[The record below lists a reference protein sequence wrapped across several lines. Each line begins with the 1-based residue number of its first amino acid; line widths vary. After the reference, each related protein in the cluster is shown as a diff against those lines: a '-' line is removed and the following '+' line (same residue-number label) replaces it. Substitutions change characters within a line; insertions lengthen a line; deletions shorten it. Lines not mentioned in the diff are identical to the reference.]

1 MGVVSRR
8 VASRSRGFLW
18 DVTWNVPPEGWI
30 GSSLLTWK
38 LAPLDGDTVGGE
50 VLGEKLRLCGL
61 ARPIEALDDDESTT
75 SHVFSK
81 S

>member
-1 MGVVSRR
+1 M
-8 VASRSRGFLW
+8 
-18 DVTWNVPPEGWI
+18 
-30 GSSLLTWK
+30 LTWK

-50 VLGEKLRLCGL
+50 VFGEKLRLCGL